1 MNNFN
6 GSRKVFTQTTTVNA
20 SPEKVFLLLCPVME
34 YKWIQGWTCEMIY
47 TDSGVIEKNCIFITN
62 FDGIGRETWHVS
74 EYIPNEHICF
84 IRISNDLS
92 IRFDID
98 LFKQSDNTTEMRW
111 THIFTSTSD
120 RGNELLMRMSP
131 EAFSSS
137 VILRGQQLD
146 CYINTG
152 LMMK

>member
-1 MNNFN
+1 MQNYN
-6 GSRKVFTQTTTVNA
+6 GSRKMFSQTTTLNA
-20 SPEKVFLLLCPVME
+20 SPDKIFPLLCPVME
-34 YKWIQGWTCEMIY
+34 YEWIRGWRCEMIY
-47 TDSGVIEKNCIFITN
+47 TESGVIEKNCIFITN

-84 IRISNDLS
+84 IRVSNDLS

-98 LFKQSDNTTEMRW
+98 LIKRCDNTTEMQW
-111 THIFTSTSD
+111 THLFTSTTD
-120 RGNELLMRMSP
+120 NGRKLLMHMTQ

-146 CYINTG
+146 YFINTG
-152 LMMK
+152 SMME